1 MKEDSSNKR
10 NLKSILRVKN
20 FRRLAMPKRPSK
32 SHQLSL
38 RFVLIV
44 PFLLQI
50 AAAVGLTGYFSW
62 RNGQKTVESLAIRL
76 SQEVTAHIE
85 KHVRKYTNTPSLFL
99 KINEAAIKAKNIEL
113 SDHKKMARY
122 FWEQTKISDA
132 MPYIYFGN
140 EQGDFVGVWKE
151 SENRTTLRIRNR
163 LNAPKRAIYKLDDQ
177 GEPIKLISNK
187 VFRTRQRPWYKTAI
201 KAGKPTWSSIY
212 VFALPESLG
221 ITRVIPIYDQ
231 SKSLLGVLGADLTL
245 ANISDFLRQIK
256 VSDSGHVFIMERSG
270 EIVASSAEELPY
282 RQTESGEERL
292 AAIQSSEALIRETA
306 QNLLAKFG
314 SFEQIDTNK
323 QFAFKS
329 EGQRNFI
336 QVVPFN
342 IEPGIDW
349 LMVVVIPE
357 ADYAE
362 HLQANN
368 YTTMLLC
375 LIALAVAATF
385 GIATAQWIAQ
395 PILSLSQASESL
407 AKQAAIAGLV
417 DSKLVQE
424 GENQSIRE
432 LGVLAQAF
440 NHMAQHL
447 ELSFNNLAQ
456 TNAELE
462 QRVADRTK
470 ELEQANQELE
480 HFVRIDDLTQV
491 ANRRHLDEYLK
502 FTWNQLSRD
511 QQSLSLILC
520 DIDYFKFYNDT
531 YGHQAG
537 DHCLKQVAKA
547 IDSAVNRPSDLV
559 ARYGGEE
566 FAIVLPRTN
575 LEGAIH
581 VAENIRQEVKQ
592 LKIPHQSSVVCE
604 FVTLSLGVSNCIPA
618 QKKLAETL
626 IAKADQ
632 ALYQSKDQGRDRVTA
647 IPL

>member
-10 NLKSILRVKN
+10 DFKSILRVKN
-20 FRRLAMPKRPSK
+20 FWRLALPKHPSK

-50 AAAVGLTGYFSW
+50 SAVVGLTGYFSW
-62 RNGQKTVESLAIRL
+62 RNGQKTVESFAIRL

-113 SDHKKMARY
+113 SDHKKLARY

-132 MPYIYFGN
+132 VPYIYYGN
-140 EQGDFVGVWKE
+140 DRGDFVGVWKE
-151 SENRTTLRIRNR
+151 NENLTTLRIRNK
-163 LNAPKRAIYKLDDQ
+163 LNAPKRAIYQLDEQ

-187 VFRTRQRPWYKTAI
+187 VFRTRQRPWFKTAI
-201 KAGKPTWSSIY
+201 KSGKPTWSSIY
-212 VFALPESLG
+212 VFALPQSLG
-221 ITRVIPIYDQ
+221 ITRVIPIYDE

-245 ANISDFLRQIK
+245 ADISDFLRQIE
-256 VSDSGHVFIMERSG
+256 VSDSGQVFIMERSG
-270 EIVASSAEELPY
+270 EIVASSAEELPF
-282 RQTESGEERL
+282 RKDEEGEIRL
-292 AAIQSSEALIRETA
+292 AATQSSEALIRETA

-323 QFAFKS
+323 QFTFKS
-329 EGQRNFI
+329 KGQRNFI

-342 IEPGIDW
+342 IESGIDW
-349 LMVVVIPE
+349 LMVVAIPE
-357 ADYAE
+357 ADYTE
-362 HLQANN
+362 YIQANN
-368 YTTMLLC
+368 YTTLLLC
-375 LIALAVAATF
+375 LIALMVAATF

-395 PILSLSQASESL
+395 PILSLSQASQSL

-462 QRVADRTK
+462 QRVADRTR

-491 ANRRHLDEYLK
+491 ANRRHLDEYLRL
-502 FTWNQLSRD
+502 TWRQLIRE
-511 QQSLSLILC
+511 QQSLSLIIC

-537 DHCLKQVAKA
+537 DDCLKQVAKA
-547 IDSAVNRPSDLV
+547 INAAVRRPADLV

-566 FAIVLPRTN
+566 FVVVLPHTN

-581 VAENIRQEVKQ
+581 VAENIRQQVKQ
-592 LKIPHQSSVVCE
+592 LQIPHQSSVVCE
-604 FVTLSLGVSNCIPA
+604 FVTLSLGVSRCYPT
-618 QKKLAETL
+618 QEKFAENL

-632 ALYQSKDQGRDRVTA
+632 ALYQSKEQGRDRVTA